1 MLRFWPLFFFI
12 IPLVEIYF
20 LVQVGEQI
28 GAWYTVLLVIVTAV
42 IGVSL
47 LRRQGMRTLLKANQA
62 MQAGQMPAQEMF
74 DGLIL
79 AVVGVLLVTPGFF
92 TDALGFILLV
102 PLVRKVLMRSLLHKL
117 VGSMSFSQSS
127 AQSSTQYQAN
137 SHTETPQQPEDLSH
151 SKSNRTIDGE
161 YKRED

>member
-12 IPLVEIYF
+12 IPLIEIYF

-28 GAWYTVLLVIVTAV
+28 GAWYTVLLVIITAV

-47 LRRQGMRTLLKANQA
+47 LRQQGMKTLLKANQA

-92 TDALGFILLV
+92 TDALGFILLI

-127 AQSSTQYQAN
+127 AQYRSSGRA
-137 SHTETPQQPEDLSH
+137 ETPQQPEDLSH
-151 SKSNRTIDGE
+151 SNTNRTIEGE
-161 YKRED
+161 YKKED